1 MKRLRF
7 SRRSTFSR
15 SLFLFVALLFAS
27 LVTSYMVVLN
37 FVVMPSLQ
45 QFNKVLAYEV
55 RTLMTEKMVLQ
66 DGTSVRVS
74 PALRKKIYNELGIT
88 FYAHSAAMEEGLNWA
103 KEYDFLSENMSEY
116 LGGKASVHL
125 ELGREYPILWLTSY
139 LAPDIWVRVPLTE
152 IGQNQFS
159 QVFRYTLTV
168 FLTIFAGVWLYIR
181 YQNKP
186 LLELEYHA
194 GEVGKGHVMPPM
206 QEKGATEVRAAIRSF
221 NHMAAGIKSLE
232 NDRTVLMAGVSHD
245 LRTPLTRIRLATEM
259 MGPEDSYLAESI
271 NKDIEECDAI
281 IGQFMSYLK
290 TGQEMDMEFCDLN
303 AILNEAVVAETN
315 VIGEIET
322 NFVPGPVMFNG
333 NHLAIKRAITNMIV
347 NAYRYGNGW
356 IKVSSGKNED
366 YVWFQVEDD
375 GAGIKEEDIQR
386 LFQPFV
392 QGEKARSNKGTGLGL
407 AIIRRI
413 IDAHEGNIEIH
424 KSERGGF
431 AIRALL
437 PLKEREDWY
446 LVVFQLVGVLTT
458 LSYSGH
464 ILMYAPSD
472 IFTCL
477 ISSYFNL

>member
-55 RTLMTEKMVLQ
+55 RTLMTERMVLQ
-66 DGTSVRVS
+66 DGTTVRVS

-88 FYAHSAAMEEGLNWA
+88 FYAQSAAMEEGLNWA

-116 LGGKASVHL
+116 IGGEAQVRL

-159 QVFRYTLTV
+159 LVFRYTLAI
-168 FLTIFAGVWLYIR
+168 FLSIFAGVWLYIR

-194 GEVGKGHVMPPM
+194 GQVGKGVILPAM

-221 NHMAAGIKSLE
+221 NHMAAGIKTLE
-232 NDRTVLMAGVSHD
+232 NDRTILMAGVSHD

-259 MGPEDSYLAESI
+259 MSPEDGYLAESI

-281 IGQFMSYLK
+281 IGQFMDYLK
-290 TGQEMDMEFCDLN
+290 TGQEKNMEFCDLN
-303 AILNEAVVAETN
+303 SILNEAVTAETS
-315 VIGEIET
+315 VTGEIET
-322 NFVPGPVMFNG
+322 ALEPGSLIVNANP
-333 NHLAIKRAITNMIV
+333 LAIKRAITNMIV

-366 YVWFQVEDD
+366 SVWFQVEDD

-413 IDAHEGNIEIH
+413 VDAHEGSIEIH

-437 PLKEREDWY
+437 PLKEKEE
-446 LVVFQLVGVLTT
+446 
-458 LSYSGH
+458 
-464 ILMYAPSD
+464 
-472 IFTCL
+472 
-477 ISSYFNL
+477 

>member
-55 RTLMTEKMVLQ
+55 RTLMTERMVLQ
-66 DGTSVRVS
+66 DGTTVRVS

-88 FYAHSAAMEEGLNWA
+88 FYAQSAAMEEGLNWA

-116 LGGKASVHL
+116 IGGEAQVRL

-159 QVFRYTLTV
+159 LVFRYTLAI
-168 FLTIFAGVWLYIR
+168 FLSIFAGVWLYIR

-194 GEVGKGHVMPPM
+194 GQVGQVGKGVILPAM

-221 NHMAAGIKSLE
+221 NHMAAGIKTLE
-232 NDRTVLMAGVSHD
+232 NDRTILMAGVSHD

-259 MGPEDSYLAESI
+259 MSPEDGYLAESI

-281 IGQFMSYLK
+281 IGQFMDYLK
-290 TGQEMDMEFCDLN
+290 TGQEMNMEFCDLN
-303 AILNEAVVAETN
+303 SILNEAVTAETS
-315 VIGEIET
+315 VTGEIET
-322 NFVPGPVMFNG
+322 ALEPGSLIVNANP
-333 NHLAIKRAITNMIV
+333 LAIKRAITNMIV

-366 YVWFQVEDD
+366 SVWFQVEDD

-413 IDAHEGNIEIH
+413 VDAHEGSIEIH

-437 PLKEREDWY
+437 PLKEKEE
-446 LVVFQLVGVLTT
+446 
-458 LSYSGH
+458 
-464 ILMYAPSD
+464 
-472 IFTCL
+472 
-477 ISSYFNL
+477 

>member
-55 RTLMTEKMVLQ
+55 RTLMTENMVLQ
-66 DGTSVRVS
+66 DGTTVRVS
-74 PALRKKIYNELGIT
+74 PELRKKIYNELGIT
-88 FYAHSAAMEEGLNWA
+88 FYAQSAAMAEGLNWA
-103 KEYDFLSENMSEY
+103 KEYDFLSENMTEY
-116 LGGKASVHL
+116 MGGEAQVRL
-125 ELGREYPILWLTSY
+125 ELGRDYPILWLTSY

-159 QVFRYTLTV
+159 LVFRYTLAI
-168 FLTIFAGVWLYIR
+168 FLAIFAGVWLYIR

-194 GEVGKGHVMPPM
+194 GQVGKGVILPAM

-221 NHMAAGIKSLE
+221 NHMATGIKTLE
-232 NDRTVLMAGVSHD
+232 NDRTILMAGVSHD

-259 MGPEDSYLAESI
+259 MDPADNYLAESI

-281 IGQFMSYLK
+281 IGQFMDYLK
-290 TGQEMDMEFCDLN
+290 TGQEMVMEFCDLN
-303 AILNEAVVAETN
+303 AILNEVVTAETS
-315 VIGEIET
+315 VAGEIATAFE
-322 NFVPGPVMFNG
+322 PGSIIVNANP
-333 NHLAIKRAITNMIV
+333 LAVKRAITNMIE
-347 NAYRYGNGW
+347 NAHRYGGGW
-356 IKVSSGKNED
+356 IKVSSGKNEEF
-366 YVWFQVEDD
+366 VWFQVEDD
-375 GAGIKEEDIQR
+375 GVGIKEEDIQR

-392 QGEKARSNKGTGLGL
+392 QGERARSNKGTGLGL

-413 IDAHEGNIEIH
+413 IDAHEGSIEIH

-437 PLKEREDWY
+437 PLKEKEEE
-446 LVVFQLVGVLTT
+446 
-458 LSYSGH
+458 
-464 ILMYAPSD
+464 
-472 IFTCL
+472 
-477 ISSYFNL
+477 

>member
-55 RTLMTEKMVLQ
+55 RTLMTENMVLQ
-66 DGTSVRVS
+66 DGTTVRVS
-74 PALRKKIYNELGIT
+74 PELRKKIYNELGIT
-88 FYAHSAAMEEGLNWA
+88 FYAQSAAMAEGLNWA
-103 KEYDFLSENMSEY
+103 KEYDFLSENMTEY
-116 LGGKASVHL
+116 MGGEAQVRL
-125 ELGREYPILWLTSY
+125 ELGRDYPILWLTSY

-159 QVFRYTLTV
+159 VVFRYTLAI
-168 FLTIFAGVWLYIR
+168 FLAIFAGVWLYIR

-194 GEVGKGHVMPPM
+194 GQVGKGVILPAM

-221 NHMAAGIKSLE
+221 NHMATGIKTLE
-232 NDRTVLMAGVSHD
+232 NDRTILMAGVSHD

-259 MGPEDSYLAESI
+259 MDPADSYLAESI

-281 IGQFMSYLK
+281 IGQFMDYLK
-290 TGQEMDMEFCDLN
+290 TGQEMTMEFCDLN
-303 AILNEAVVAETN
+303 AILNEVVTAETS
-315 VIGEIET
+315 VAGEIET
-322 NFVPGPVMFNG
+322 AFEPGSIIVNANP
-333 NHLAIKRAITNMIV
+333 LAVKRAITNMIE
-347 NAYRYGNGW
+347 NAHRYGGGW
-356 IKVSSGKNED
+356 IKVSSGKSEEF
-366 YVWFQVEDD
+366 VWFQVEDD
-375 GAGIKEEDIQR
+375 GVGIKEEDIQR

-413 IDAHEGNIEIH
+413 IDAHEGSIEIH

-437 PLKEREDWY
+437 PLKEKEEE
-446 LVVFQLVGVLTT
+446 
-458 LSYSGH
+458 
-464 ILMYAPSD
+464 
-472 IFTCL
+472 
-477 ISSYFNL
+477 